1 MTLVGRAPATL
12 DKYVLRQRLRIAIF
26 AAIVFL
32 PAVLGVARISDIAFN
47 ENRRPAEFPWSA
59 IVALDLRGAA
69 TGLEAYV
76 ADRFAL
82 RPALIGAVS
91 LFKFSFG
98 VSSNSAVLI
107 GSEGWLFSN
116 GGTDHLDD
124 MGIVPK
130 DLPSIVTWKRALV
143 ERRAWVEERGS
154 RFVFVVAPQ
163 KETIYPEHLPWWLSR
178 RGADTKASRLIE
190 ALRGTGVDTLD
201 LRPMLRDGRD
211 AGQLFFRRDT
221 HWNSLGAFLGA
232 RAIVDYLHTL
242 MPHVPSFN
250 QQRFTLRWREPDIRW
265 PDSARGRGSL
275 DQVTMLGLP
284 WLMETD
290 AIITPRDGWRA
301 KLQTEYRGGHQ
312 VHYFVQDAPD
322 LPILVFYGDSYVY
335 PLMQLIAEHF
345 RRAVFINIWEYYAGC
360 RTVFPLQFI
369 LDERPDIVV
378 NMRLERGLYEPVG
391 NPPEVGSDCR

>member
-1 MTLVGRAPATL
+1 MTLVGRERATL
-12 DKYVLRQRLRIAIF
+12 DKFVLRRRLRIAIF
-26 AAIVFL
+26 AVVVFL
-32 PAVLGVARISDIAFN
+32 PAMLGATRVLDISFN

-59 IVALDLRGAA
+59 IAALDLHGAA

-91 LFKFSFG
+91 LFKFSLG
-98 VSSNSAVLI
+98 VSSNSEVLF
-107 GSEGWLFSN
+107 GSDGWLFSV
-116 GGTDHLDD
+116 GETDQLDAI
-124 MGIVPK
+124 GIIPK

-143 ERRAWVEERGS
+143 ERRTWVEGQGS
-154 RFVFVVAPQ
+154 RFVFVIAPQ
-163 KETIYPEHLPWWLSR
+163 KETIYPEHLPRWLSR
-178 RGADTKASRLIE
+178 RGTDTKASRLLE

-201 LRPMLRDGRD
+201 LRPVLLDGRD

-232 RAIVDYLHTL
+232 RAIVDHLHSL
-242 MPHVPSFN
+242 VPHAPSFN
-250 QQRFTLRWREPDIRW
+250 QRRFMLRWSEPDIRW
-265 PDSARGRGSL
+265 PDSARGRGSF

-284 WLMETD
+284 WLMEAD
-290 AIITPRDGWRA
+290 AIITPQDGWRA
-301 KLQTEYRGGHQ
+301 RLQIAYRGGYQ

-322 LPILVFYGDSYVY
+322 LPTLVFYGDSYTY
-335 PLMQLIAEHF
+335 PLMRPIADHF
-345 RRAVFINIWEYYAGC
+345 RRAVFINMWEYYAGC

-378 NMRLERGLYEPVG
+378 NMRLERGLSEVVG